1 MAVHIRLSR
10 MCHHQLLRTCSF
22 IYSAFFR
29 AARFGLAGSPAA
41 SVDFLRV
48 ALRFNR
54 VFILFRFR
62 DTPNDPLQ
70 RLPFFDFLSPL
81 PI

>member
-1 MAVHIRLSR
+1 MAVHISLSL

-22 IYSAFFR
+22 IYSAFLR

-48 ALRFNR
+48 ALRFKR
-54 VFILFRFR
+54 VFILLRFR
-62 DTPNDPLQ
+62 ETP
-70 RLPFFDFLSPL
+70 
-81 PI
+81 